1 LKTWNGFAAR
11 LHPGHMPTLLRFR
24 QVLARR
30 NRLLISIGETG
41 NVAVLKKDTSDSSRR
56 EP

>member
-1 LKTWNGFAAR
+1 
-11 LHPGHMPTLLRFR
+11 MPTLLRFR